1 MRVILKSS
9 RYLRYFSG
17 SEVTVMWIIPF
28 LVPQKILIK
37 NSFAFFT
44 INNSYFERT
53 CIHVKV
59 VFKGENYSYRG
70 GIDPPCA
77 AHCSELII
85 PSPLLGSLLFLE
97 NLPNS
102 LPFPSAPALLLLS
115 VASPLTPRLALNS
128 VAHVGLKLAVLQ
140 PLEYMSLTVCF

>member
-59 VFKGENYSYRG
+59 VFKGENC
-70 GIDPPCA
+70 IDPPCA